1 MITYNNRTYACEHV
15 EGDYAVFKT
24 ARPPDPATTFII
36 AKIPSGK
43 TINRPPKSVLKEF
56 STKEDA
62 ILALERMTRRT
73 EQSNAG
79 L

>member
-1 MITYNNRTYACEHV
+1 MITYNNRTYACEHI

-24 ARPPDPATTFII
+24 TRPPDLETTFII

-56 STKEDA
+56 ATKEEA
-62 ILALERMTRRT
+62 VLALERMTRRT
-73 EQSNAG
+73 EQSNAA